1 MKRNNQTIPFAVYFT
16 DYQITKMK
24 KARYRTIQLSDNEK
38 VAEIIRA
45 AFIELDAPTKGTV
58 YSDPTTD
65 NLFELFQ
72 RENSRLWIAELDNCI
87 VGCGGIYPTK
97 GLPDDCV
104 EIVKLYLNRSA
115 RGKGIGKE
123 LLEKSIKSAEE
134 FGFKQLYIE
143 STPAFD
149 NAIHL
154 YQKMGFTRLKQ
165 PLGQTGH
172 DGCNIWM
179 HKFI

>member
-1 MKRNNQTIPFAVYFT
+1 MTLTYRMDIIN
-16 DYQITKMK
+16 
-24 KARYRTIQLSDNEK
+24 YRTIKPSDNK
-38 VAEIIRA
+38 KLAEIIRA
-45 AFIELDAPTKGTV
+45 TFIELDAPTKGTV

-65 NLFELFQ
+65 NLFELFLT
-72 RENSRLWIAELDNCI
+72 EKAELWVAELNDLI

-97 GLPDDCV
+97 GLPNNCV
-104 EIVKLYLNRSA
+104 EIVKLYLHHST

-149 NAIHL
+149 NAVRL
-154 YQKMGFTRLKQ
+154 YQKMGFTSLKQ
-165 PLGQTGH
+165 PLGETGH

-179 HKFI
+179 RKFI